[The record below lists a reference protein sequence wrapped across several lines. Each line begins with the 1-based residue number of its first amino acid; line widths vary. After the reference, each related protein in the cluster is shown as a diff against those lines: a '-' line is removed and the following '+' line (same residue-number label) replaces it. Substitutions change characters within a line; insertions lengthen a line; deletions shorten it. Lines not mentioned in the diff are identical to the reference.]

1 MSVFEY
7 TQIPESALLLAVSVI
22 LLVSLFIALHL
33 ALEAYYS
40 DPYVNDEEL
49 ARLCDDSAEDNVQ
62 DDIVEYWVKS
72 NPVMLVPGSQAH
84 SQAFAPNSQPRR
96 GTWV

>member
-1 MSVFEY
+1 MSVFVY
-7 TQIPESALLLAVSVI
+7 AQIDESALLLAVSVI

-33 ALEAYYS
+33 VLEAYYS

-49 ARLCDDSAEDNVQ
+49 ARLCDDSAEDNME
-62 DDIVEYWVKS
+62 DNIVEYWVKS
-72 NPVMLVPGSQAH
+72 SPVMLLPGSQLH
-84 SQAFAPNSQPRR
+84 SQALAPNSQPRR